1 MPFFDNHVYTMK
13 NKAGGLMCDLLGS
26 NSGEGAPVAGW
37 PYGVGGYNQCW
48 LFTPVSGS
56 SGVYNV
62 RNVTGGKYLGLSAT
76 SGIACGALTG
86 NQNQQWKVIPAETL
100 GFWRLQNVSN
110 NTFLDLSGG
119 SSSAGTKIQG
129 WQSIY
134 PDDAQLWALDRISRS
149 QLEIDTSLKRDEYVS
164 TTIGDKLLSYH
175 VGGIY
180 LILRPGIRDSIWKN
194 ANFSANQLRAAV
206 YDSSG
211 FATVTSA
218 AVETWARDNI
228 RVEGITLL
236 WGTVSAQSTATGGA
250 GRAFNLTLLMGQ
262 FLDTIVYYDQVAGAE
277 VVPTTYNM
285 SFAVY

>member
-1 MPFFDNHVYTMK
+1 
-13 NKAGGLMCDLLGS
+13 MCDLLGS

-76 SGIACGALTG
+76 SGVACGALTG

-194 ANFSANQLRAAV
+194 AKFSANQLRAAV